1 MSAAGYLSAVRARW
15 PTMGSRGATAFVYVL
30 IAGLAA
36 YAATAQPA
44 FRTTQNVTNILQ
56 QSIILGLVAI
66 GETLVVVSGG
76 IDFSVGGVVKLT
88 MMVAAIVM
96 NGHSSM
102 IAPAVLAA
110 VGIGGGI
117 GLVNGLVVTRLNAAP
132 FIATFGT
139 ATILRGVALT
149 VSTAPVGLAADSFL
163 HLYDGSLSIPSYGLL
178 PYSVI
183 GAGALWALAWILLA
197 RTRFGRRIYAV
208 GGDAEVARV
217 AGIHAGRVRIVA
229 YTISGLLAST
239 AGLYALATS
248 GIGDPSAG
256 DGLEFDAVT
265 AVALGGTSLYGG
277 SGGIAGTLGGVLL
290 LALVGNVFNLLQ
302 ISSWYQG
309 MLEGVIILVAVA
321 LYRQRRR

>member
-1 MSAAGYLSAVRARW
+1 
-15 PTMGSRGATAFVYVL
+15 
-30 IAGLAA
+30 
-36 YAATAQPA
+36 
-44 FRTTQNVTNILQ
+44 
-56 QSIILGLVAI
+56 
-66 GETLVVVSGG
+66 
-76 IDFSVGGVVKLT
+76 
-88 MMVAAIVM
+88 M

-102 IAPAVLAA
+102 IAPAVATAL
-110 VGIGGGI
+110 GIGAGV

-132 FIATFGT
+132 FIVTFGT

-163 HLYDGSLSIPSYGLL
+163 RLYDGTVAVPFYGDV
-178 PYSVI
+178 PDSVL
-183 GAGALWALAWILLA
+183 GAAALWLVAWALLA
-197 RTRFGRRIYAV
+197 RTRFGRRVYAV
-208 GGDAEVARV
+208 GGDDEVARV
-217 AGIHAGRVRIVA
+217 SGIHVGRIRIAA
-229 YTISGLLAST
+229 YVVSGLLAGA

-277 SGGIAGTLGGVLL
+277 AGGIAGTLGGVLL
-290 LALVGNVFNLLQ
+290 LALIDNVFNLLQ

-309 MLEGVIILVAVA
+309 MLEGAIILAAVA